1 MVKFFKAL
9 LISIPITLTHI
20 ILFYAFIW
28 VKAFEV
34 WPLVWTIVLVFFLF
48 ELSIAGLVLEAAYE
62 GRRKT

>member
-9 LISIPITLTHI
+9 LISIPIMLTHI

-48 ELSIAGLVLEAAYE
+48 ELSIAALVLEAAYE

>member
-9 LISIPITLTHI
+9 LISIPIMLTHI

>member
-1 MVKFFKAL
+1 MVKFFKVL
-9 LISIPITLTHI
+9 LISIPIMLTHI

-34 WPLVWTIVLVFFLF
+34 WPLVWAIVLVFFLF

>member
-9 LISIPITLTHI
+9 LISIPIMLTHI

-34 WPLVWTIVLVFFLF
+34 WPLVWVIVLVFFLF

>member
-9 LISIPITLTHI
+9 LISIPIMLTHI

-34 WPLVWTIVLVFFLF
+34 WPLVWAIVLVFFLF
-48 ELSIAGLVLEAAYE
+48 ELSIAALVLEAAYE

>member
-9 LISIPITLTHI
+9 LISIPIMLTHI

-34 WPLVWTIVLVFFLF
+34 WPLVWAIVLVFFLF
-48 ELSIAGLVLEAAYE
+48 ELSIAGLVLEASYE

>member
-1 MVKFFKAL
+1 MVKFLKAL

-28 VKAFEV
+28 FKAFEA
-34 WPLVWTIVLVFFLF
+34 WTLVWVICGVFFLF
-48 ELSIAGLVLEAAYE
+48 ELTIAALVLEAVYE

>member
-9 LISIPITLTHI
+9 LISIPIMLTHI
-20 ILFYAFIW
+20 ILFYVFIW

-34 WPLVWTIVLVFFLF
+34 WPLVWAIVLVFFLF

>member
-9 LISIPITLTHI
+9 LISIPIMLTHI

-28 VKAFEV
+28 VKTFEV
-34 WPLVWTIVLVFFLF
+34 WPLVWAIVLVFFLF
-48 ELSIAGLVLEAAYE
+48 ELSISALVLEAAYE

>member
-9 LISIPITLTHI
+9 LISIPIMLTHI

-34 WPLVWTIVLVFFLF
+34 WPLVWVIVLVFFLF
-48 ELSIAGLVLEAAYE
+48 ELSIAALVLEAAYE
-62 GRRKT
+62 SRRKT

>member
-1 MVKFFKAL
+1 MVKFLKAL
-9 LISIPITLTHI
+9 LISIPIMLTHI

-34 WPLVWTIVLVFFLF
+34 WPLVWAIVLVFFLF

>member
-9 LISIPITLTHI
+9 LISIPIMLTHI

-62 GRRKT
+62 GGRKT

>member
-9 LISIPITLTHI
+9 LISIPIMLTHI
-20 ILFYAFIW
+20 ILFYTFIW

-34 WPLVWTIVLVFFLF
+34 WPLVWAIVLVFFLF

>member
-9 LISIPITLTHI
+9 LISIPIMLTHI

-28 VKAFEV
+28 FKAFEA
-34 WPLVWTIVLVFFLF
+34 WTLVWAVCGVFFLF
-48 ELSIAGLVLEAAYE
+48 ELTIAAIVLEAVYE

>member
-9 LISIPITLTHI
+9 LISIPISLTHI

-28 VKAFEV
+28 FKAFEV
-34 WPLVWTIVLVFFLF
+34 WTLVWAVCGVFFLF
-48 ELSIAGLVLEAAYE
+48 ELTIAAIVLEAVYE